1 VGAVKHVIPIL
12 SYIYVIYYSIYIY
25 IYHEYGTNLKYTYR
39 MGIKLD
45 IGSEKGIGAP
55 NLGPSNAGE
64 KDRDGMRAQMFQTQ
78 ECNGSI
84 QEKWWLVPIPR

>member
-1 VGAVKHVIPIL
+1 
-12 SYIYVIYYSIYIY
+12 
-25 IYHEYGTNLKYTYR
+25 

-64 KDRDGMRAQMFQTQ
+64 KDWDGMRAQMFQTQ